1 MTSRGRRLALTAL
14 AAIPVALLIGFLIPA
29 FRHPIALAAS
39 PFIAMGL
46 VLAVDGWSRRRL
58 LVAIGLAL
66 VLTVPFLI
74 SPTYVGRLF

>member
-1 MTSRGRRLALTAL
+1 MTSRGRRLVLTAL
-14 AAIPVALLIGFLIPA
+14 AAIPAAWLIGFLFPA

-39 PFIAMGL
+39 PFIGMGL

-66 VLTVPFLI
+66 VLMVPFLI